1 MEKAFLLYTKSKLWL
16 KEGGFNLRKFVTNS
30 SVLQRRID
38 LHESCPVR
46 CMEITSPN
54 QNSSEE
60 VSYAKHALGGDES
73 HQKSLKV
80 LGIQWNP
87 VEDMF
92 TESTMQAVY
101 TVGANQTRHCWHC
114 VQDL

>member
-1 MEKAFLLYTKSKLWL
+1 MEEAFLLYTKSKLWL

-38 LHESCPVR
+38 LQESCPVS
-46 CMEITSPN
+46 CTETTSPH
-54 QNSSEE
+54 QISSED

-80 LGIQWNP
+80 LGIQWRICSSL
-87 VEDMF
+87 
-92 TESTMQAVY
+92 T
-101 TVGANQTRHCWHC
+101 
-114 VQDL
+114 